1 MMSNIDITKME
12 DQSAQKV
19 HNQSIYMQ
27 ISKMPLYCAACGI
40 EQEKPRYA
48 F

>member
-1 MMSNIDITKME
+1 MMSNIDIPKVE
-12 DQSAQKV
+12 DQSAKKV

-27 ISKMPLYCAACGI
+27 ISKMPLYCAVCGI
-40 EQEKPRYA
+40 EQEIPRYA